1 MLEPMRDIPP
11 PQNIRGLLR
20 TEYERLVE
28 LGVFQDMRLELL
40 EGQLVE
46 MSPQGESHSTLTA
59 RLAHGLW
66 PAVTDEMQMRQ
77 HSPLRAGI
85 RSMPEP
91 DLSVVPMRKGFFH
104 PDFAYL
110 IVEVADSSIH
120 NDRNVKTLIYAR
132 AGVVEYWILNV
143 QREQIEV
150 HRDPSEDGYATTF
163 IAKRGETVQPVALA
177 GVTIDLEK
185 LFAE

>member
-1 MLEPMRDIPP
+1 MLEPMRDIPA
-11 PQNIRGLLR
+11 PQNVRGLLR
-20 TEYERLVE
+20 SEYERLVD
-28 LGVFQDMRLELL
+28 LGVFEDVRVELL

-46 MSPQGESHSTLTA
+46 MSPQGEGHATLTA
-59 RLAHGLW
+59 RLAGWLW
-66 PAVTDEMQMRQ
+66 PAVGSDMQLRQ
-77 HSPLRAGI
+77 YSPMRAGL

-91 DLSVVPMRKGFFH
+91 DISVIPLKKGYFH

-110 IVEVADSSIH
+110 IVEVSDSSIH

-150 HRDPSEDGYATTF
+150 HRDPSEDGYATMF
-163 IAKRGETVQPVALA
+163 VAKAGETLQPVALPKA
-177 GVTIDLEK
+177 SVDVAQ